1 VASSYIG
8 SSRTT
13 STPGLQASAFPGADP
28 GDGDT
33 PSGGQGQAVD
43 GISCDRNE
51 QLAFHQHA
59 HLFILMDGIAQPV
72 SASVGIPGGALLPKC
87 IYWMHTHD
95 RTGLIHME
103 APRKQDFTL
112 GQFFDIW
119 GWPLDSSQVAK
130 LKVPSGGLAVFV
142 DGQLFNGDPRTI
154 PVKAHTEVVIE
165 VGKRVTP
172 PRYDFG
178 GS

>member
-1 VASSYIG
+1 VASSYI
-8 SSRTT
+8 STNRTST
-13 STPGLQASAFPGADP
+13 TPGLQASAFPGTEP

-33 PSGGQGQAVD
+33 ATGGQGQVVD
-43 GISCDRNE
+43 GISCDRAE

-103 APRKQDFTL
+103 APRQQDFTL

-119 GWPLDSSQVAK
+119 GWRLDSSHVAK
-130 LKVPSGGLAVFV
+130 LSVPAGGLALFV
-142 DGQLFNGDPRTI
+142 DGRPFDGDPRTI
-154 PVKAHTEVVIE
+154 VVKAHTQVVIE
-165 VGKRVTP
+165 VGKRIP
-172 PRYDFG
+172 PPSYDFG
-178 GS
+178 GN